1 MSLLSQLASPVTNVL
16 GNAASSALTTGT
28 ESSAVTSSAESMA
41 NSQIEA
47 SDSVSKANEA
57 MNMQA
62 MLNSVRKA
70 SSELLKNAAG

>member
-1 MSLLSQLASPVTNVL
+1 MSILSQLTSPATSVM

-41 NSQIEA
+41 NSEISA

-57 MNMQA
+57 MNMQS
-62 MLNSVRKA
+62 MLNSIRKA